1 MKKLLITFLLTVFCF
16 AGIANAKPEPRPT
29 FDGVT
34 VTAALHSGPFV
45 NAWGPHVK
53 RIKELYGINLELVG
67 IPVNELYDKSILE
80 LSMGTGAYDIVQ
92 YNPGWV
98 GDYIDFMRPLD
109 DYMDRWDPGWMDIHE
124 GFREWENTYGDNGED
139 GFNMI
144 QQTI

>member
-80 LSMGTGAYDIVQ
+80 L
-92 YNPGWV
+92 
-98 GDYIDFMRPLD
+98 
-109 DYMDRWDPGWMDIHE
+109 
-124 GFREWENTYGDNGED
+124 
-139 GFNMI
+139 
-144 QQTI
+144 